1 MLMTFPSIF
10 LALPIGLLIT
20 AVVLLVQR
28 QLSLGAKVT
37 SLALLARI
45 STSALYMVFAA
56 IATSLLSVLLSSP
69 AAFAD
74 GMFRIITG
82 APLIWTFTSSHLL
95 LAFVVVVFGSAAA
108 GFYFVHGRA
117 ANSRPLRRFLRGM
130 PQSTGGRSAVPSQYP
145 VPPTSTGPAD
155 PLD

>member
-1 MLMTFPSIF
+1 M
-10 LALPIGLLIT
+10 
-20 AVVLLVQR
+20 
-28 QLSLGAKVT
+28 T
-37 SLALLARI
+37 SLTLLARL
-45 STSALYMVFAA
+45 STMALYMVFAA

-95 LAFVVVVFGSAAA
+95 LAFVVVVFIAAA
-108 GFYFVHGRA
+108 MGFGMVRGRA
-117 ANSRPLRRFLRGM
+117 ANSRPVRRFLRGM
-130 PQSTGGRSAVPSQYP
+130 PRSSGMRSVAQTHYAPPPPS
-145 VPPTSTGPAD
+145 SGPED